1 MAQKKVVLITG
12 ASSGI
17 GLMTAEFL
25 AQNGFKV
32 YGMAINDFYSTTFTY
47 IKGDVTKEESIK
59 EVLKEIWQKEKRL
72 DAVINNAGF
81 GISGAVEHTLDSS
94 VFNIFNVNV
103 LGLMKVC
110 KNAIPYLRD
119 NGEGKIINIG
129 SVASDL
135 PIAFQSYYSATKAS
149 VKSFSLALRE
159 EVKPF
164 DIKVTCVM
172 PGDAKTGFTAN
183 RKKNLVE
190 TDVNY
195 GLRIKNSVA
204 RMEKDEENG
213 MDPICISKT
222 ILKVLNSKNPK
233 PIKVVG
239 FKYKVFCVLNKILP
253 QRLVSFILGKMY
265 GCN

>member
-1 MAQKKVVLITG
+1 MQNKKVVLITG

-17 GLMTAEFL
+17 GLITAEFL
-25 AQNGFKV
+25 AQNGYKV
-32 YGMAINDFYSTTFTY
+32 YGMATKDFITNNFTY
-47 IKGDVTKEESIK
+47 IKGDVTDENSIK
-59 EVLKEIWQKEKRL
+59 NILKTIWENEQRL

-94 VFNIFNVNV
+94 VFKIFNVNV

-110 KNAIPYLRD
+110 KNAIPYLRN
-119 NGEGKIINIG
+119 NGEGKIVNIG

-164 DIKVTCVM
+164 NIKVTCVM
-172 PGDAKTGFTAN
+172 PGDTKTGFTSA
-183 RKKNLVE
+183 RQKNLVE
-190 TDVNY
+190 EDSIY

-204 RMEKDEENG
+204 QMEKDEENG
-213 MDPICISKT
+213 MEPILISKT
-222 ILKVLNSKNPK
+222 ILKVLNCKNPK

-239 FKYKVFCVLNKILP
+239 FKYKVFYILNKLLP
-253 QRLVSFILGKMY
+253 QRFVSFVLGKMY
-265 GCN
+265 GKN